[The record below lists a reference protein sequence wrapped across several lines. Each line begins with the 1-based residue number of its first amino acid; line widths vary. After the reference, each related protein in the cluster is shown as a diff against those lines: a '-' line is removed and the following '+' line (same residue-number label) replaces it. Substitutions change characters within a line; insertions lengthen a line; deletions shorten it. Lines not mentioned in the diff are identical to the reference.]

1 LGLHHVGSF
10 DDLPRNKGC
19 PASVLGDVRSDDRI
33 FLLPA
38 AGDDDFRAL
47 VGKSQR
53 SSVADREAPPVRKT
67 IWFSN
72 LLFIKNFVLL
82 LVFGGWLV
90 AAPPISPSQTEIRKI
105 VLFSLSNRKSD

>member
-19 PASVLGDVRSDDRI
+19 PASVLGDVRSDDR
-33 FLLPA
+33 
-38 AGDDDFRAL
+38 
-47 VGKSQR
+47 
-53 SSVADREAPPVRKT
+53 EAPPVRKT

-72 LLFIKNFVLL
+72 LLFIKSFVLL